1 MRRAPQ
7 VNGAARDALAF
18 ATQVAERELR
28 AAIDNPV
35 VLTNGMVSSNGN
47 FHGAPLAHA
56 LDFLAIVAADVASMA
71 ERRTDRMMDV
81 ARNQDLTPFLADD
94 AGVDSGLMI
103 AHYTQ
108 AAMVSEA
115 KRNATP
121 ASVDSIPSSAMQE
134 DHVSMGW
141 SAARKRARSSTTSPA
156 SSASSST
163 PPPARATCA
172 RQSRHR

>member
-1 MRRAPQ
+1 
-7 VNGAARDALAF
+7 
-18 ATQVAERELR
+18 
-28 AAIDNPV
+28 
-35 VLTNGMVSSNGN
+35 
-47 FHGAPLAHA
+47 
-56 LDFLAIVAADVASMA
+56 
-71 ERRTDRMMDV
+71 MDV

-141 SAARKRARSSTTSPA
+141 SAARKLREAVDNLPSVIGIEPYAASRACDMREAEPA
-156 SSASSST
+156 PQT
-163 PPPARATCA
+163 PAPVP
-172 RQSRHR
+172 